1 MKLALKIIIPLL
13 IIAGAGFIYKM
24 QKDSAPP
31 LPSKEP
37 PVIIPGTTYLP
48 STAADY
54 SPPVRTFGN
63 VTSYFETTLN
73 AQVAGKIIEVSPD
86 FRVGRTVQKGDVL
99 VRIDATDFKAA
110 LTNQEANLTTAG
122 RALAEEEIRA
132 KQAQEDWTISG
143 RDLKTAPAYVLR
155 EPQLAAAR
163 GAVESAKAAIEKAAA
178 DLERTAISAP
188 FDALVTARSASLG
201 NLANP
206 QTALGTLVATERV
219 EIFLPLT
226 PGQIRRVELPSKTR
240 QDLPVTLTS
249 ALYPEARWTGT
260 ITRTAPTISRDQVVT
275 VIAEVMNP
283 FDQDPPLTIGSFVS
297 AEIEAR
303 SISGTHKIPEAAL
316 VNDSFVWA
324 IGPGD
329 KLVRVEADR
338 IHSDLG
344 FAYVRLEEGDLKP
357 PLRIALRPLTNY
369 DTGMTVKPIAPDAR

>member
-1 MKLALKIIIPLL
+1 MKLALKIIVPFL
-13 IIAGAGFIYKM
+13 IVLAACFAYKM

-31 LPSKEP
+31 LEGKVP
-37 PVIIPGTTYLP
+37 PVIIPATTYLP

-54 SPPVRTFGN
+54 APPVRTFGN
-63 VTSYFETTLN
+63 VTSYFETILN
-73 AQVAGKIIEVSPD
+73 AQVTGKIVEVSPD
-86 FRVGRTVQKGDVL
+86 FRVGSTVRKGAVL
-99 VRIDATDFKAA
+99 VRIDATDFNAA
-110 LTNQEANLTTAG
+110 LTNQEANLTTAE
-122 RALAEEEIRA
+122 RALAEEEVRA

-143 RDLKTAPAYVLR
+143 RDLKSAPPYVLR
-155 EPQLAAAR
+155 EPQLNAAR
-163 GAVESAKAAIEKAAA
+163 GAVDSAKAAIEKAQA
-178 DLERTAISAP
+178 DLERTAITAP

-206 QTALGTLVATERV
+206 QTPLGTLVATERV

-226 PGQIRRVELPSKTR
+226 PGQIRRVGLPSKTR

-249 ALYPEARWTGT
+249 ALYPEARWTGR

-297 AEIEAR
+297 AEIEAQ

-324 IGPGD
+324 IGPDD

-344 FAYVRLEEGDLKP
+344 FAYVRLEEGKLTP

-369 DTGMTVKPIAPDAR
+369 DTGMMVKPIAPDAR